1 MFEKA
6 LVGSRKYWLWVFF
19 LLVLIGIGFLAFLA
33 QLEYGLGI
41 TGMSR
46 DVSWGFYVA
55 QFTFLV
61 GVAASGVMVVLPY
74 YLHNHKVFGPVT
86 VFGEFLAI
94 AAVIMCLLFIIVD
107 IGQTHRL
114 FNVLL
119 HPTPHSMLFYDMIVL
134 NGYLALNL
142 ICGWAALHGEYKG
155 TKYPKWVVPFI
166 YISIPWAFSIHTVT
180 AFLYAGLPGR
190 HFWLTAIMA
199 PRFLAS
205 AFCSGPAFL
214 LIALLIAQKVSR
226 LRIEPKAIDTLS
238 KIITYALLANIF
250 FFGCELFT
258 AFYSQIPGHMYPVMY
273 LFKGLHG
280 HTEWVI
286 FMWTAWI
293 FMALAALLL
302 VIPHTR
308 RNLNT
313 LVLACVL
320 LFIGA
325 WIDKGIGLLTGGFTP
340 TPFETITP
348 YRPTVPELL
357 ISLGIWATGFLIMT
371 VLFKIAVAVKEARA
385 A

>member
-6 LVGSRKYWLWVFF
+6 LKGSRKYWLWLGF
-19 LLVLIGIGFLAFLA
+19 LGTLILIGFLAFLA
-33 QLEYGLGI
+33 QLQYGLGI

-74 YLHNHKVFGPVT
+74 YLHNHKVFGPLT
-86 VFGEFLAI
+86 IFGEFLAI

-107 IGQTHRL
+107 IGQTPRL

-119 HPTPHSMLFYDMIVL
+119 HPTPNSMLFYDMIVL
-134 NGYLALNL
+134 NGYLALNV

-155 TKYPKWVVPFI
+155 TKYPNWVKPFI
-166 YISIPWAFSIHTVT
+166 YLSIPWAFSIHTVT

-190 HFWLTAIMA
+190 HFWLTAVMA

-205 AFCSGPAFL
+205 AFCSGPAL
-214 LIALLIAQKVSR
+214 LLLALLIVKKVSKFD
-226 LRIEPKAIDTLS
+226 PGQKAIDTLS

-250 FFGCELFT
+250 LFACELFT
-258 AFYSQIPGHMYPVMY
+258 AFYSNIPGHMYPIIY

-280 HTEWVI
+280 HNEWVI
-286 FMWTAWI
+286 FMWTAWL
-293 FMALAALLL
+293 FMLIAAILL

-308 RNLNT
+308 KNINT
-313 LVLACVL
+313 LAFACVI

-348 YRPTVPELL
+348 YRPTIPELL
-357 ISLGIWATGFLIMT
+357 ISIGIWATGFLIMT
-371 VLFKIAVAVKEARA
+371 VLFKIAITVKEARA
-385 A
+385 

>member
-1 MFEKA
+1 MLEKA
-6 LVGSRKYWLWVFF
+6 LKGSRKYWLWLGF
-19 LLVLIGIGFLAFLA
+19 LGTLIFIGFLAFLA
-33 QLEYGLGI
+33 QLQYGLGI

-46 DVSWGFYVA
+46 DVAWGFYVA

-74 YLHNHKVFGPVT
+74 YLHDHKVFGPLT
-86 VFGEFLAI
+86 IFGEFLAI
-94 AAVIMCLLFIIVD
+94 SAVIMCLLFIIVD
-107 IGQTHRL
+107 VGQTPRL

-134 NGYLALNL
+134 NGYLALNV

-155 TKYPKWVVPFI
+155 TKYPRWVKPFI

-190 HFWLTAIMA
+190 HFWLTAVMA

-205 AFCSGPAFL
+205 AFCSGPAL
-214 LIALLIAQKVSR
+214 LLLALIIVKKVSKFD
-226 LRIEPKAIDTLS
+226 PGQKAIDTLS
-238 KIITYALLANIF
+238 KIITYALIANIF
-250 FFGCELFT
+250 LFGCELFT
-258 AFYSQIPGHMYPVMY
+258 AFYSNIPGHMYPILY

-280 HTEWVI
+280 HNEWVF
-286 FMWTAWI
+286 FMWMAWS
-293 FMALAALLL
+293 FMLIAAILL

-308 RNLNT
+308 KNMNT
-313 LVLACVL
+313 LLLACVL

-325 WIDKGIGLLTGGFTP
+325 WIDKGIGLITGGFTP

-348 YRPTVPELL
+348 YRPTIPELL
-357 ISLGIWATGFLIMT
+357 ISIGIWAVGFLIMT
-371 VLFKIAVAVKEARA
+371 VLFKIAIAVKEARA
-385 A
+385 

>member
-1 MFEKA
+1 MLEKA
-6 LVGSRKYWLWVFF
+6 LKGSRKYWLWLGF
-19 LLVLIGIGFLAFLA
+19 LGVLILIGFLAFLA
-33 QLEYGLGI
+33 QFQYGLGI

-74 YLHNHKVFGPVT
+74 YLHNHKVFGPLT
-86 VFGEFLAI
+86 IFGEFLAI
-94 AAVIMCLLFIIVD
+94 AAVIMCLLFIVVD
-107 IGQTHRL
+107 IGQTPRL
-114 FNVLL
+114 FNVIL
-119 HPTPHSMLFYDMIVL
+119 HPTPNSMLFYDMIVL
-134 NGYLALNL
+134 SGYLALNV

-155 TKYPKWVVPFI
+155 TKYPNWVKPFI
-166 YISIPWAFSIHTVT
+166 YLSIPWAFSIHTVT

-190 HFWLTAIMA
+190 HFWLTAVMA

-205 AFCSGPAFL
+205 AFCSGPALL
-214 LIALLIAQKVSR
+214 LIALLIMKKVSKFD
-226 LRIEPKAIDTLS
+226 PGQKAIDTLS

-250 FFGCELFT
+250 LFACELFT
-258 AFYSQIPGHMYPVMY
+258 AFYSNIPGHMYPIIY

-280 HTEWVI
+280 HNEWVI
-286 FMWTAWI
+286 FMWTAWL
-293 FMALAALLL
+293 FMLIAAILL

-308 RNLNT
+308 KNTNT
-313 LVLACVL
+313 LVFACVI

-348 YRPTVPELL
+348 YRPTIPELL
-357 ISLGIWATGFLIMT
+357 ISIGIWAIGFLIMT
-371 VLFKIAVAVKEARA
+371 VLFKIAIAVKEARA
-385 A
+385 

>member
-6 LVGSRKYWLWVFF
+6 LKGSRKYWLWLGF
-19 LLVLIGIGFLAFLA
+19 LGVLILIGFLAFLA
-33 QLEYGLGI
+33 QFQYGLGI

-74 YLHNHKVFGPVT
+74 YLHNHKVFGPLT
-86 VFGEFLAI
+86 IFGEFLAI
-94 AAVIMCLLFIIVD
+94 AAVIMCLLFIVVD
-107 IGQTHRL
+107 IGQTPRL
-114 FNVLL
+114 FNVIL
-119 HPTPHSMLFYDMIVL
+119 HPTPNSMLFYDMIVL
-134 NGYLALNL
+134 SGYLALNV

-155 TKYPKWVVPFI
+155 TKYPNWVKPFI
-166 YISIPWAFSIHTVT
+166 YLSIPWAFSIHTVT

-190 HFWLTAIMA
+190 HFWLTAVMA

-205 AFCSGPAFL
+205 AFCSGPALL
-214 LIALLIAQKVSR
+214 LIALLIMKKVSKFD
-226 LRIEPKAIDTLS
+226 PGQKAIDTLS

-250 FFGCELFT
+250 LFACELFT
-258 AFYSQIPGHMYPVMY
+258 AFYSNIPGHMYPIIY

-280 HTEWVI
+280 HNEWVI
-286 FMWTAWI
+286 FMWTAWL
-293 FMALAALLL
+293 FMLIAAILL

-308 RNLNT
+308 KNTNT
-313 LVLACVL
+313 LVFACVI

-348 YRPTVPELL
+348 YRPTIPELL
-357 ISLGIWATGFLIMT
+357 ISIGIWAIGFLIMT
-371 VLFKIAVAVKEARA
+371 VLFKIAIAVKEARA
-385 A
+385 